1 MMDPVRPVSK
11 TAITEAQARDTG
23 MALVLLCLVAWYA
36 RGLNALV
43 IAAMVLHVVN
53 MTSPRLYR
61 PAAVV
66 WFTLSHALG
75 SVASRVLLAIIFFGV
90 VTPIGVI
97 RRMLGADSMQLKAF
111 KAGRGSVMD
120 RRDHTYTGRD
130 IELPY

>member
-11 TAITEAQARDTG
+11 TDLTDAQARDTG
-23 MALVLLCLVAWYA
+23 MALVLLCLVAWYF
-36 RGLNALV
+36 RGQNVLV
-43 IAAMVLHVVN
+43 IVAMVLHVVN
-53 MTSPRLYR
+53 MTNPRLFR

-66 WFTLSHALG
+66 WFRLSHALG
-75 SVASRVLLAIIFFGV
+75 FVVSRLALTIIFFGV

-97 RRMLGADSMQLKAF
+97 RRALGADAMQLKAF

-120 RRDHTYTGRD
+120 RRDHAYTGRD